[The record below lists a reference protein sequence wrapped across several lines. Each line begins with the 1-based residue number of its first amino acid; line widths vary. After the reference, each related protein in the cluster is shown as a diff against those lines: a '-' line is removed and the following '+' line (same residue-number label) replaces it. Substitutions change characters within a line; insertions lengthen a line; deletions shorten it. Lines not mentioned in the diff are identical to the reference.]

1 MSTPAPASRFRV
13 AYSPQWYRTW
23 VIWCTGECVVWAGTE
38 APEGGPDG
46 RSARAQARALAAILA
61 ASSMRDAPPVAV
73 RTYLA
78 GLCGQPL
85 QTGEYRQST
94 ASAVSGAHVC

>member
-38 APEGGPDG
+38 APEGDHH
-46 RSARAQARALAAILA
+46 ARAHARALAAILA